1 MIRYCYQTITPIQD
15 VIERSIEKMKV
26 IPIFQYHKFIIIQI
40 KLFNLIIHYHS
51 IVVLFL
57 QFHYILISSY
67 NLSQ

>member
-1 MIRYCYQTITPIQD
+1 
-15 VIERSIEKMKV
+15 MKV